1 MSFDTWR
8 YEKQNDLIGK
18 EAADINPI
26 AFRIPNATD
35 PWKVS
40 LDPRFWTSNVSA
52 WTNAPS

>member
-40 LDPRFWTSNVSA
+40 LDS
-52 WTNAPS
+52 